1 MSLIGFSS
9 IDNAIAQITRLDV
22 EIAYLENSI
31 QTQQKQIKK
40 ENEQYKSYEEQLSQS
55 NKQMQ
60 DVISSINELN
70 VQMQDVLREL
80 SASRLDTL
88 LVGFKCK
95 TVDELIIKRKTLE
108 NSIIDRKKPLD
119 MIRMQIFSLRHDIKN
134 REANITKLL
143 QREALLLLLLPQ

>member
-1 MSLIGFSS
+1 
-9 IDNAIAQITRLDV
+9 
-22 EIAYLENSI
+22 
-31 QTQQKQIKK
+31 
-40 ENEQYKSYEEQLSQS
+40 
-55 NKQMQ
+55 MQ